1 MNKFEYLELL
11 ESTLKDN
18 NIENY
23 EDIVEKYRKRFD
35 LANDAGMT
43 EEEAIKMMGSVESVC
58 KKYMN
63 NDDTTNYFEYY
74 DFKLDDALA
83 SEIIFKKTDNNGI
96 TVNIDDVLIE
106 RLNINR
112 SDHKLVISDRF
123 AKSFFRKR
131 RGTILIEIGKN
142 IKFNKFEINTVNCD
156 VIICD
161 IDATKFSVHNVSGDY
176 VIDKLKCE
184 NINLITISG
193 DFTANSIITKEIKIS
208 TVSGDADIKYIESD
222 IAIFDTISGDINLSG
237 NVKLKRGSS
246 ITGSINYKEFN

>member
-11 ESTLKDN
+11 EATLKDY

-23 EDIVEKYRKRFD
+23 EEIVGKYRKRFD

-96 TVNIDDVLIE
+96 
-106 RLNINR
+106 
-112 SDHKLVISDRF
+112 S
-123 AKSFFRKR
+123 KR
-131 RGTILIEIGKN
+131 N
-142 IKFNKFEINTVNCD
+142 
-156 VIICD
+156 
-161 IDATKFSVHNVSGDY
+161 SNV
-176 VIDKLKCE
+176 
-184 NINLITISG
+184 
-193 DFTANSIITKEIKIS
+193 
-208 TVSGDADIKYIESD
+208 
-222 IAIFDTISGDINLSG
+222 
-237 NVKLKRGSS
+237 
-246 ITGSINYKEFN
+246 